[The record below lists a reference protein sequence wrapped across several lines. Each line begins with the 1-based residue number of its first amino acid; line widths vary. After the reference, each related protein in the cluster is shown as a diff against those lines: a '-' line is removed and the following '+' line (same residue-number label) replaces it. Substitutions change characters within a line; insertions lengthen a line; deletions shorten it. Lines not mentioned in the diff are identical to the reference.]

1 MFKKTEISKAVCVAL
16 ATSAG
21 LTSAPALAEF
31 EEIVVTATK
40 RATDLQ
46 DTPIAIQ
53 ALGEEKLDELNVGNF
68 DDYIRYLPNV
78 NAAGRGP
85 GQSSIFIR
93 GMATDSSDQTSV
105 EIGAPV
111 PNVALY
117 LDEQPVSSGARNL
130 DLYVADVARVE
141 VLPGPQGT
149 LFGASSQ
156 AGTVRLITNKPVYNE
171 FQAGFD
177 ASYSS
182 TSGGDDSNSVEAFV
196 NIPIIDDKFAIRG
209 VFYNALEGGYIDN
222 VFGENAYEPTDV
234 GYPAGS
240 PNTVVNNIAFVE
252 EDFNEAVYRGARISA
267 KIALSDDWELIPQF
281 MTQSLDVDG
290 VFDHSPS
297 SIADLD
303 PGTVAGSRVVG
314 DLKVERFFPD
324 WLDDD
329 FDQFSLTLN
338 GRLGALD
345 FVYAGSFLDREVN
358 NSFDYSGYTQVGAY
372 GAYYICDY
380 ANYAAY
386 GVYGTCG
393 DPTQGMI
400 AHIEN
405 ERSTHELR
413 VSYAEGETVEFV
425 AGLFLDDIQTK
436 VDTNFYVAGSIGAFA
451 PNTPHSQSTVFNPNP
466 RAEGITFMNDA
477 IRDEEQFAVFGELTF
492 NVTDSLALTI
502 GARNYDIETSLV
514 GSSNFATL
522 CPAAPAPCTAAD
534 DGDGGRSYDVIFA
547 DDLPLKEDDTILKG
561 SVSYTPNDDLLFF
574 ATYSEGF
581 RPGGFN
587 RNEVPPPTYVSD
599 EVTNIEVGWKTTL
612 ADGTVRFN
620 GSIYQI
626 DWDNLQV
633 GVTDFD
639 CCGVLTFVLNVG
651 NAEIK
656 GFEGDLTWLPTDN
669 LTLAAAWSMNNTEL
683 IRVPDN
689 VSNLAPVGSDLALA
703 PELQYNLSARYQWE
717 LGDKN
722 AHAQLV
728 VAHTDKQFS
737 SVVVAN
743 RFEQDSYDT
752 LDGAIGL
759 STDNW
764 GVELFAENLTDERA
778 ELFINALDT
787 DLRITTNR
795 PRTWGVRVSYDF

>member
-1 MFKKTEISKAVCVAL
+1 MFRKTEVSRAVCLAL

-21 LTSAPALAEF
+21 LAAAPVMAEF

-53 ALGEEKLDELNVGNF
+53 ALGEEKLDELNIGNF

-93 GMATDSSDQTSV
+93 GMATDSSDQTSI

-117 LDEQPVSSGARNL
+117 LDEQPVSSGGRNL

-156 AGTVRLITNKPVYNE
+156 AGTIRLITNKPVYNE

-196 NIPIIDDKFAIRG
+196 NIPLIDDKFAIRG
-209 VFYNALEGGYIDN
+209 VFYTAVEGGYIDN
-222 VFGENAYEPTDV
+222 VFGENAYLPGMVGFPEPANGWDET
-234 GYPAGS
+234 AES
-240 PNTVVNNIAFVE
+240 TVVNNIAYVE
-252 EDFNEAVYRGARISA
+252 EDFNKAVYRGVRISA
-267 KIALSDDWELIPQF
+267 KIALNDNWELLPQF

-290 VFDHSPS
+290 VFDHSPN
-297 SIADLD
+297 SIADHD
-303 PGTVAGSRVVG
+303 ASGVAGSRVVG
-314 DLKVERFFPD
+314 DLQVERFFPD

-329 FDQFSLTLN
+329 FDQFSLTVN

-345 FVYAGSFLDREVN
+345 LVYAGSFLDREVN
-358 NSFDYSGYTQVGAY
+358 NSFDYSGYTEVGAY
-372 GAYYICDY
+372 GYYYICQPDY
-380 ANYAAY
+380 
-386 GVYGTCG
+386 TLCG

-413 VSYAEGETVEFV
+413 VSYSEGGMVDFV
-425 AGLFLDDIQTK
+425 AGIFLDDIQSK
-436 VDTNFYVAGSIGAFA
+436 VDTNFFVAGSVGFFA
-451 PNTPHSQSTVFNPNP
+451 PNTPHSQSTTFNPDP
-466 RAEGITFMNDA
+466 RPPGITFMNDA
-477 IRDEEQFAVFGELTF
+477 IRDEEQFAVFGEVTF
-492 NVTDSLALTI
+492 NATDALAFTV
-502 GARNYDIETSLV
+502 GARNYDIETRLV
-514 GSSNFATL
+514 GSSNFATW
-522 CPAAPAPCTAAD
+522 CDPAPCGVAD

-547 DDLPLKEDDTILKG
+547 DDLPLKESDTIFKA
-561 SVSYTPNDDLLFF
+561 SASFRPNDDLLFF
-574 ATYSEGF
+574 GTWSEGF

-587 RNEVPPPTYVSD
+587 RNEDVPSTYVSD
-599 EVTNIEVGWKTTL
+599 EVTNIEFGWKTTL
-612 ADGTVRFN
+612 ANGSLRFN
-620 GSIYQI
+620 GSVYQI
-626 DWDNLQV
+626 DWDKLQV
-633 GVTDFD
+633 GVTDFE

-656 GFEGDLTWLPTDN
+656 GFEGDLTWLANDQ
-669 LTLAAAWSMNNTEL
+669 LTLAASWSMNKTEL
-683 IRVPDN
+683 LQVPDN
-689 VSNLAPVGSDLALA
+689 ITGLAPKGSDLALA
-703 PELQYNLSARYQWE
+703 PELQYNINARYQWE

-728 VAHTDKQFS
+728 VAHTDDQFS
-737 SVVVAN
+737 SVVAAN
-743 RFEQDSYDT
+743 RFKQDSYDT
-752 LDGAIGL
+752 IDGAVGV
-759 STDNW
+759 SADNW

>member
-1 MFKKTEISKAVCVAL
+1 MFKKTEINRAVCVAL
-16 ATSAG
+16 ATSTG
-21 LTSAPALAEF
+21 MVSAPAMAQF

-40 RATDLQ
+40 RVTELQ
-46 DTPIAIQ
+46 DTPIAVQ
-53 ALGEEKLDELNVGNF
+53 ALGEEKLEEYNIANF

-78 NAAGRGP
+78 NSAGRGP
-85 GQSSIFIR
+85 GQSSVFIR

-117 LDEQPVSSGARNL
+117 LDEQPVSSGGRNL

-177 ASYSS
+177 ASYSI
-182 TSGGDDSNSVEAFV
+182 TSKGDPSNSVEAFV
-196 NIPIIDDKFAIRG
+196 NIPIIDDKFAVRG
-209 VFYNALEGGYIDN
+209 VFYNAVEGGYIDN
-222 VFGENAYEPTDV
+222 VFGENAYLPGQVGFPEPANGFDET
-234 GYPAGS
+234 AES
-240 PNTVVNNIAFVE
+240 TVVNNVAFVE
-252 EDFNEAVYRGARISA
+252 DDFNDAVYRGARISA
-267 KIALSDDWELIPQF
+267 KIALGGDWELIPQF
-281 MTQSLDVDG
+281 MTQALDVDG
-290 VFDHSPS
+290 VFDHSPP
-297 SIADLD
+297 SIANLD
-303 PGTVAGSRVVG
+303 AGTAAGRRVVG
-314 DLKVERFFPD
+314 DLEVQRFFPD
-324 WLDDD
+324 WLDDE
-329 FDQFSLTLN
+329 FDQFSLTVN

-345 FVYAGSFLDREVN
+345 LVYAGSFLDREVN
-358 NSFDYSGYTQVGAY
+358 NSFDYSGYTQVGEFGY
-372 GAYYICDY
+372 YYICQPDY
-380 ANYAAY
+380 
-386 GVYGTCG
+386 TLCG

-413 VSYAEGETVEFV
+413 VSYAEGEMVQFV
-425 AGLFLDDIQTK
+425 AGVFLDDIQTK
-436 VDTNFYVAGSIGAFA
+436 VDTNFYVAGSVGFFA
-451 PNTPHSQSTVFNPNP
+451 PNTPHSQSTTFNPNP
-466 RAEGITFMNDA
+466 RPVGITFMNDA
-477 IRDEEQFAVFGELTF
+477 IRDEEQFAAFGELTF
-492 NVTDSLALTI
+492 NVTDALALTF
-502 GARNYDIETSLV
+502 GARYYDIETSLV

-522 CPAAPAPCTAAD
+522 CGTPGCGPEE

-547 DDLPLKEDDTILKG
+547 GDLPLKEDDTILKG
-561 SVSYTPNDDLLFF
+561 SVSYRPNDDLLFF

-587 RNEVPPPTYVSD
+587 RNEGVPATYVSD
-599 EVTNIEVGWKTTL
+599 EVTNVEFGWKTTL
-612 ADGTVRFN
+612 LDGTLRFN

-626 DWDNLQV
+626 DWDSMQV
-633 GVTDFD
+633 GVTDFENF
-639 CCGVLTFVLNVG
+639 GVLTFVLNAAD
-651 NAEIK
+651 AEIK
-656 GFEGDLTWLPTDN
+656 GFEGDLTWLATDG
-669 LTLAAAWSMNNTEL
+669 LTLATAWSFNSTEMVQ
-683 IRVPDN
+683 VPPFA
-689 VSNLAPVGSDLALA
+689 STIAPPGSDLALA

-717 LGDKN
+717 TGDKD

-728 VAHTDKQFS
+728 LAHTDDQFS
-737 SVVVAN
+737 SIVVAN
-743 RFEQDSYDT
+743 RFNQGSYDT
-752 LDGAIGL
+752 LDGAIGI
-759 STDNW
+759 SADNW

>member
-1 MFKKTEISKAVCVAL
+1 MFRKTEVSRAVCLAL

-21 LTSAPALAEF
+21 LAAAPVMAEF

-53 ALGEEKLDELNVGNF
+53 ALGEEKLDELNIGNF

-93 GMATDSSDQTSV
+93 GMATDSSDQTSI

-117 LDEQPVSSGARNL
+117 LDEQPVSSGGRNL

-156 AGTVRLITNKPVYNE
+156 AGTIRLITNKPVYNE

-182 TSGGDDSNSVEAFV
+182 TSGGDDSNSVDAFV
-196 NIPIIDDKFAIRG
+196 NIPLIDDKFAIRA
-209 VFYNALEGGYIDN
+209 VFYNAVEGGYIDN
-222 VFGENAYEPTDV
+222 VFGENAYLPGMVGFPEPANGWPET
-234 GYPAGS
+234 AES
-240 PNTVVNNIAFVE
+240 TVVNNVAYVE
-252 EDFNEAVYRGARISA
+252 DDFNKAVYRGARISA
-267 KIALSDDWELIPQF
+267 KIALNDNWELLPQF

-297 SIADLD
+297 SIADHD
-303 PGTVAGSRVVG
+303 ASGVAGSRVVG

-324 WLDDD
+324 WLDDE
-329 FDQFSLTLN
+329 FDQFSLTVN

-345 FVYAGSFLDREVN
+345 LVYAGSFLDREVN
-358 NSFDYSGYTQVGAY
+358 NSFDYSGYTEVGAY
-372 GAYYICDY
+372 GYYYICQPDY
-380 ANYAAY
+380 
-386 GVYGTCG
+386 TLCG

-413 VSYAEGETVEFV
+413 VSYAEGGMVDFV
-425 AGLFLDDIQTK
+425 AGIFFDDIQTR
-436 VDTNFYVAGSIGAFA
+436 VDTNFFVAGSTGFFA
-451 PNTPHSQSTVFNPNP
+451 PNTPHSQSTTFNPDP
-466 RAEGITFMNDA
+466 RPLGITFMNDA
-477 IRDEEQFAVFGELTF
+477 IRDEEQFAVFGEVTF
-492 NVTDSLALTI
+492 NIGDALAFTV

-514 GSSNFATL
+514 GSSNFATW
-522 CPAAPAPCTAAD
+522 CDPAPCGVED

-547 DDLPLKEDDTILKG
+547 DDLPLKESDTIFKG
-561 SVSYTPNDDLLFF
+561 SVSYRPNDDLLFF
-574 ATYSEGF
+574 ATWSEGF

-587 RNEVPPPTYVSD
+587 RNEDVPSTYVSD
-599 EVTNIEVGWKTTL
+599 EVTNIEFGWKTTL
-612 ADGTVRFN
+612 ADGALRFN
-620 GSIYQI
+620 GSVYQI
-626 DWDNLQV
+626 DWDKLQV
-633 GVTDFD
+633 GVTDFE

-656 GFEGDLTWLPTDN
+656 GFEGDLTWLATDQ
-669 LTLAAAWSMNNTEL
+669 LTLAAAWSMNKTEL
-683 IRVPDN
+683 LQVPDN
-689 VSNLAPVGSDLALA
+689 ITGLAPKGSDLALA
-703 PELQYNLSARYQWE
+703 PELQYNISARYQWDF
-717 LGDKN
+717 GDKS

-728 VAHTDKQFS
+728 VAHTDDQFS
-737 SVVVAN
+737 SVVTAN
-743 RFEQDSYDT
+743 RFKQDSYDT
-752 LDGAIGL
+752 LDGAIGV
-759 STDNW
+759 SADNW